1 MVSLYSPASVP
12 IFSLILLLHFSFPPT
27 ISSQD
32 PSSSS
37 PTMAQC
43 TSQLLPLV
51 PCAPYVQGS
60 AQFPGQSCC
69 GNLRQLYSQEP
80 HCLCLL
86 LNDTALSSFPINST
100 LALQLPALCS
110 LQVGISA
117 CPASI
122 SVDLTILLL
131 IFSFLTLKGILHPPS
146 SPASQISFGTNT
158 NSTVAASPV
167 VPAPVAPRPSIMG
180 LGIARNK
187 ALKLKMGGFSVMLVA
202 ITTFMFTVVPC

>member
-117 CPASI
+117 CP
-122 SVDLTILLL
+122 
-131 IFSFLTLKGILHPPS
+131 GILHPPS